1 MEDFQEL
8 IYTNPVDSLKK
19 DLIEYANTDLKKEV
33 CGFICYKDDKLIFK
47 PAKNHSND
55 EDIFLINPADFLQ
68 VKLQGDLLAIFHTHV
83 NGRED
88 PSEYDIKN
96 SRNCFYPFLIY
107 SLATER
113 FHLFD
118 MPNFKRSEKGVIML
132 KELLDD

>member
-8 IYTNPVDSLKK
+8 MHTNPEDSLVNS
-19 DLIEYANTDLKKEV
+19 LVEYANTDLKKEV
-33 CGFICYKDDKLIFK
+33 CGFICYKNNELFFK
-47 PAKNHSND
+47 PAKNHSHD
-55 EDIFLINPADFLQ
+55 DDIFLINPADFLQ
-68 VKLQGDLLAIFHTHV
+68 VKLNEGLLAIFHTHV
-83 NGRED
+83 SGRED
-88 PSEYDIKN
+88 PSEYDIQNSKN
-96 SRNCFYPFLIY
+96 CLYPFLIY